1 MRRFSLSS
9 GLLLLSAACAIHIN
23 DAPSPASPSTAAPRP
38 APAPAPVAPAPV
50 APVAH
55 VAPPPATPVAPAT
68 TALSLH
74 PTFRGVAPVNVAT
87 RPRYAPST
95 TPATPPPQEPPPAI
109 LAKLRANP
117 SKTCGA
123 HEVAPGVWVHIDC
136 EKYTPVTSAK
146 MHATFKKA
154 RLFRQGMLR
163 ADDAAAHLP
172 RMTSDRGDAAL
183 PASVDHRA
191 DGLEGPIKY
200 QGQVGACSG
209 FGLSAAMDN
218 AIRRLGKNE
227 TTSAA
232 QVWANYG
239 KPGMALAGDSN
250 YQKGIV
256 SVDAWPFDGAE
267 ACRFTVFDPDPR
279 AYPCGDYYSVKQGSA
294 RTDPSA
300 MKKVTDANGS
310 GHFKLVAFDSIPD
323 HPANIP
329 DIMATLATGA
339 DLWIA
344 LELDIDYW
352 RDSALGADK
361 SIRDCVRCGETHAVA
376 LAGYRTTAKGRQFL
390 IHNSWG
396 TSWGEGGYAWVS
408 ENAIKHHMWWP
419 YKVTMAEVG
428 GHTSLLTDDDCA
440 EDELVDSVTGDCG
453 KICPDDGRPA
463 GGKCG

>member
-1 MRRFSLSS
+1 MRRSSLF
-9 GLLLLSAACAIHIN
+9 LAVLLLSAACAIHIN
-23 DAPSPASPSTAAPRP
+23 DGPPAAAPPVAATPRP
-38 APAPAPVAPAPV
+38 APAPAPVPAPV
-50 APVAH
+50 ASPPSTAVPAH
-55 VAPPPATPVAPAT
+55 LA
-68 TALSLH
+68 
-74 PTFRGVAPVNVAT
+74 FRGVAPVHMAT
-87 RPRYAPST
+87 RPHYAPSL
-95 TPATPPPQEPPPAI
+95 TPATPPQPPPNATV
-109 LAKLRANP
+109 LAKLKANP
-117 SKTCGA
+117 SRTCGA
-123 HEVAPGVWVHIDC
+123 HEVAPGVWVNIDC
-136 EKYTPVTSAK
+136 EPYTRVTSAK
-146 MHATFKKA
+146 MHATFRKA

-163 ADDAAAHLP
+163 ADDASTSPA
-172 RMTSDRGDAAL
+172 RSTSDRGEAAL
-183 PASVDHRA
+183 PAAVDHRA

-218 AIRRLGKNE
+218 AIRRLGKTD

-250 YQKGIV
+250 FQKGIV

-279 AYPCGDYYSVKQGSA
+279 MYPCGDYYNVKQGSA
-294 RTDPSA
+294 RSDPSS
-300 MKKVTDANGS
+300 MKKVTDANAA

-352 RDSALGADK
+352 RDSALAADK
-361 SIRDCVRCGETHAVA
+361 SIHDCVRCGETHAVA
-376 LAGYRTTAKGRQFL
+376 LAGYRTTPTGRQFL

-396 TSWGEGGYAWVS
+396 TSWGDGGYAWVS
-408 ENAIKHHMWWP
+408 ENAVKNHMWWP

-453 KICPDDGRPA
+453 KICPDDSRPA
-463 GGKCG
+463 SGKCG